1 MSATY
6 PSLGNDF
13 PDAKDTMTRMS
24 DLNYANKSLADRYY
38 TYINAGNFTAAQQL
52 LSDNPTLDSMIL
64 NAAKI
69 NRFNDIALS
78 LEWFFKDN
86 VDGYIQ
92 TKQSEFSAYV
102 DGKENVLNG
111 KVSDTVAYIDG
122 KQNEFDTYVDDFRYL
137 GDYNNSVSYVKKN
150 IVYFSGYTYI
160 CRIPSNGVSP
170 IVNETTANWGL
181 ISKKGDKGDQGVSGT
196 GLSPRGQ
203 WDSAITYYKDD
214 MVIDNENMW
223 QCIVENINSKPST
236 SNTSWLKMIIDANI
250 VIVSSA
256 QPSNQ
261 YVGCLWMKE
270 V

>member
-24 DLNYANKSLADRYY
+24 DLNYANKSLADQYY

-86 VDGYIQ
+86 VESYLETRFAYIG
-92 TKQSEFSAYV
+92 TYNTSVTYV
-102 DGKENVLNG
+102 KGNIVDLNG
-111 KVSDTVAYIDG
+111 EG
-122 KQNEFDTYVDDFRYL
+122 F
-137 GDYNNSVSYVKKN
+137 
-150 IVYFSGYTYI
+150 I
-160 CRIPSNGVSP
+160 CRVDSSVGVSP
-170 IVNETTANWGL
+170 TAHTTTTNWAIIARQGV
-181 ISKKGDKGDQGVSGT
+181 QGVSGT
-196 GLSPRGQ
+196 GLSPRGT
-203 WDSAITYYKDD
+203 WSSATTYYVNDC
-214 MVIDNENMW
+214 VAHGNVLW
-223 QCIVENINSKPST
+223 QCVIGNSNSEPIGG
-236 SNTSWLKMIIDANI
+236 NANWI
-250 VIVSSA
+250 ALLSLSGLVIVSSA
-256 QPSNQ
+256 QPTTQSTGN
-261 YVGCLWMKE
+261 LWMKE

>member
-24 DLNYANKSLADRYY
+24 DLNYANKSLADQYY

-78 LEWFFKDN
+78 LEWFFKDD
-86 VDGYIQ
+86 VESYLETRFAYIG
-92 TKQSEFSAYV
+92 TYSASVTYV
-102 DGKENVLNG
+102 KGNIIDLNG
-111 KVSDTVAYIDG
+111 EG
-122 KQNEFDTYVDDFRYL
+122 F
-137 GDYNNSVSYVKKN
+137 
-150 IVYFSGYTYI
+150 I
-160 CRIPSNGVSP
+160 CRVDSSVGVSP
-170 IVNETTANWGL
+170 TAHTTTTNWAIIAEQG
-181 ISKKGDKGDQGVSGT
+181 IQGVSGT
-196 GLSPRGQ
+196 GLAPRGVWNSTTQ
-203 WDSAITYYKDD
+203 YYTNDC
-214 MVIDNENMW
+214 VADNNILW
-223 QCIVENINSKPST
+223 QCITGNTNSKPSS
-236 SNTSWLKMIIDANI
+236 SNSNWIALLSLSGL

-256 QPSNQ
+256 QPTTQSTGN
-261 YVGCLWMKE
+261 LWMKE

>member
-24 DLNYANKSLADRYY
+24 DLNYENKSLADRYY

-86 VDGYIQ
+86 VDGYI
-92 TKQSEFSAYV
+92 
-102 DGKENVLNG
+102 
-111 KVSDTVAYIDG
+111 DG

-150 IVYFSGYTYI
+150 IVYFSGCTYI

>member
-1 MSATY
+1 LSATY

-24 DLNYANKSLADRYY
+24 DLNYENKSLADRYY

-86 VDGYIQ
+86 VDGYI
-92 TKQSEFSAYV
+92 
-102 DGKENVLNG
+102 
-111 KVSDTVAYIDG
+111 DG

-150 IVYFSGYTYI
+150 IVYFSGCTYI